1 MERVMR
7 EMPPSLDGRM
17 RRLRLMWARAVLAAV
32 EARLG
37 LTPVRFAAR
46 TEGR

>member
-1 MERVMR
+1 MERIMR
-7 EMPPSLDGRM
+7 EMPPSLDERM
-17 RRLRLMWARAVLAAV
+17 RRLRLMWARALLAAA

-37 LTPVRFAAR
+37 LTPVRLRAS